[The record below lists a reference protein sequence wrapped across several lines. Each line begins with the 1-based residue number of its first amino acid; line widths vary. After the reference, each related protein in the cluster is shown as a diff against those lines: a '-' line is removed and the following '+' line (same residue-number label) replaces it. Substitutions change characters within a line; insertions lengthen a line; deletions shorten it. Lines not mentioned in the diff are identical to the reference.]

1 MTGNSEGKG
10 SALCVGNIILN
21 MQRDAKGDLEG
32 VSMIFRMQVEPGA
45 VAVVPGPIGRMQAK
59 GPALP
64 NAKQLPA
71 PLNSGVQICVNFIV
85 MTVELQGLQCK
96 IVSLLPL
103 PSFSSFSSP
112 SLLPFFFLLPHPS
125 CLLLLRSTNTKKKPG
140 GAARRCP
147 WIFKNYFC

>member
-1 MTGNSEGKG
+1 MNGAVTGNSEGKG

-64 NAKQLPA
+64 NAQQLTC
-71 PLNSGVQICVNFIV
+71 PLEQWSADLCKFYGDDSRTPRP
-85 MTVELQGLQCK
+85 TV
-96 IVSLLPL
+96 
-103 PSFSSFSSP
+103 
-112 SLLPFFFLLPHPS
+112 
-125 CLLLLRSTNTKKKPG
+125 
-140 GAARRCP
+140 
-147 WIFKNYFC
+147 

>member
-1 MTGNSEGKG
+1 MNGAVTGNSEGKG
-10 SALCVGNIILN
+10 SALCVGNIILI
-21 MQRDAKGDLEG
+21 MQKDAKGIQEG

-64 NAKQLPA
+64 NAQQLPA

-85 MTVELQGLQCK
+85 MIEGLQGLECK
-96 IVSLLPL
+96 IVCLLPL

-112 SLLPFFFLLPHPS
+112 SSSLLFFSPPPLMSAIAPLHKHQ
-125 CLLLLRSTNTKKKPG
+125 KK
-140 GAARRCP
+140 ARRGS
-147 WIFKNYFC
+147 KTMSVDL